1 MTQKQV
7 DLQKFLE
14 EAQKDYLDSLETMQG
29 FRMSTAH
36 IPNPLQ
42 KTMESLEKELNQDIY
57 SSDNAIDNT
66 IAKKEKKQLLNKY
79 SSTKVNIFIKCFL
92 Q

>member
-7 DLQKFLE
+7 DLQKRLE
-14 EAQKDYLDSLETMQG
+14 EEQKDYLDSLETTQG

-42 KTMESLEKELNQDIY
+42 KRWNR
-57 SSDNAIDNT
+57 
-66 IAKKEKKQLLNKY
+66 
-79 SSTKVNIFIKCFL
+79 
-92 Q
+92 